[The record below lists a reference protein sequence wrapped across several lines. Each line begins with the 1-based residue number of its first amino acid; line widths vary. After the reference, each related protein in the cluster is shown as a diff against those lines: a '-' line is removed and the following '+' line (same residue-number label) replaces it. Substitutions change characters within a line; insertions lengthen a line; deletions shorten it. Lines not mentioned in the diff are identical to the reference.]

1 MYKGGGSVANGSTA
15 EGSIA
20 FALLP
25 IEAVTTM
32 MVSKIIND
40 TTNNIEGTSIL
51 YYFIVNNIK
60 I

>member
-15 EGSIA
+15 EGSVA
-20 FALLP
+20 FSLLP
-25 IEAVTTM
+25 IEARTTAM
-32 MVSKIIND
+32 MNNIIND
-40 TTNNIEGTSIL
+40 TANKIEGTSIL